1 MRRYFY
7 AIIVIVMSLC
17 FGNSMAQTH
26 YTSRV
31 SLGVKG
37 GLELS
42 RIFFNPSVKQSFATG
57 ATAGITFR
65 YIEESHFGL
74 IAELNFAQRGW
85 KENFEDAPYN
95 YRHTIN
101 YLEIPLL
108 AHIYFG
114 SRGHFFFNAGPQ
126 IGFKIGNSVSAN
138 FNPAEA
144 GSLPSFPQDKLNT
157 EEMTMDINQKIDF
170 GISAGLGGEF
180 FIKPHQ
186 SLYAECRFYYG
197 LGNVLK
203 SGRGEPFSS
212 SNSMA
217 LSVTLGYWFRI
228 K

>member
-1 MRRYFY
+1 M
-7 AIIVIVMSLC
+7 
-17 FGNSMAQTH
+17 
-26 YTSRV
+26 
-31 SLGVKG
+31 
-37 GLELS
+37 
-42 RIFFNPSVKQSFATG
+42 
-57 ATAGITFR
+57 
-65 YIEESHFGL
+65 
-74 IAELNFAQRGW
+74 
-85 KENFEDAPYN
+85 
-95 YRHTIN
+95 
-101 YLEIPLL
+101 
-108 AHIYFG
+108 
-114 SRGHFFFNAGPQ
+114 
-126 IGFKIGNSVSAN
+126 SAN